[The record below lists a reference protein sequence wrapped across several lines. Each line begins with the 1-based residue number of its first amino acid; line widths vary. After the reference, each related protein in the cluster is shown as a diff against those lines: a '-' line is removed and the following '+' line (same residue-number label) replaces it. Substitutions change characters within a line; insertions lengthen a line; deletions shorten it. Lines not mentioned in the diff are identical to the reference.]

1 MRAYVYYKTAEAGYL
16 WYKPYLLNH
25 EEKFAA
31 PDLLFRP
38 VPGDIAMRMEMEL
51 GFDEWTLDFYN
62 CFSGNHMASLHYH
75 RTEKLTWK
83 GLHLALRHHLLD
95 KHLITGAMSFKVFYE
110 NSEPT
115 SLQSLVFKPYKYDE
129 VEPRNREAVA
139 KLKAKS
145 APKAKSFLKLLK

>member
-1 MRAYVYYKTAEAGYL
+1 M
-16 WYKPYLLNH
+16 
-25 EEKFAA
+25 
-31 PDLLFRP
+31 
-38 VPGDIAMRMEMEL
+38 
-51 GFDEWTLDFYN
+51 
-62 CFSGNHMASLHYH
+62 
-75 RTEKLTWK
+75 
-83 GLHLALRHHLLD
+83 LD